1 MIEFLNLNKDK
12 NIRVEFIG
20 DRRYTTTMSPTDR
33 QAVAGVYELSK
44 ILSAMQQI
52 KKEQEDANLKIGFIN
67 KKKNGKRWKKLPKNK
82 GSFGV
87 TAFRKVIKALSEKNK
102 SSSPKG

>member
-20 DRRYTTTMSPTDR
+20 DRRYTTTKSPTDR

-52 KKEQEDANLKIGFIN
+52 KKEQEDAKLKIGFIN
-67 KKKNGKRWKKLPKNK
+67 KKKE
-82 GSFGV
+82 
-87 TAFRKVIKALSEKNK
+87 RKAMEEAAEE
-102 SSSPKG
+102 